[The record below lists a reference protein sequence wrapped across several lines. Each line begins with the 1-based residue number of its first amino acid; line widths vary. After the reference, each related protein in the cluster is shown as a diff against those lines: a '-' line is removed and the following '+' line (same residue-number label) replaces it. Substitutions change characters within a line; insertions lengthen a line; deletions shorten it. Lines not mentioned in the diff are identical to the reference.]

1 MRVNWNLRSYVGRSS
16 IFFVGLFIL
25 ALSLFPLSGTM
36 TAEAAE
42 GPKGPVEITVGTG
55 AGGTPDI
62 IMRRVAKILGEEK
75 LVEQPIVVQNR
86 TGGSWMVAVN
96 WVLGKKGGYD
106 TLMGIAQPVLTTPI
120 VQGLKNA
127 YDQLVPIAMFVQGD
141 LMLVAQPDSPFKS
154 LTDFVNAAKKT
165 PRSLKFSGSQTGS
178 TDHMVVG
185 LLEKA
190 TGAKFNYIPYDSGSA
205 ATASFLGKNVDG
217 LVLALDEAVPLIQSG
232 KVKPLAVLTEKRRTN
247 KELKD
252 FPTAKEQGI
261 DLVWG
266 QFWGLAGAPGMDPA
280 LAKWWNDRLQ
290 KMAATKAWKDSIDAN
305 FQRSDF
311 IDYTQAT
318 AYVDGQYKQYLQVLR
333 DLGLA
338 KQ

>member
-1 MRVNWNLRSYVGRSS
+1 MRVNRNFSSYARSS
-16 IFFVGLFIL
+16 FMLVVSLFLL
-25 ALSLFPLSGTM
+25 ALTLFALQGTM

-42 GPKGPVEITVGTG
+42 GPQGPVEITVGTG
-55 AGGTPDI
+55 AGGTPDV

-75 LVEQPIVVQNR
+75 LVEQPIVIQNR

-96 WVLGKKGGYD
+96 WVLSKKGGYD
-106 TLMGIAQPVLTTPI
+106 NLMGIAAPVFTTPI

-127 YDQLVPIAMFVQGD
+127 YDQLVPIAVFVQGD

-154 LTDFVNAAKKT
+154 LKDFVDAAKKN
-165 PRSLKFSGSQTGS
+165 PRGLKFSGSQTGS

-190 TGAKFNYIPYDSGSA
+190 AGVKFNYIPYDSGSA

-217 LVLALDEAVPLIQSG
+217 LVLALDEAMPLIQSG

-261 DLVWG
+261 DLVFG
-266 QFWGLAGAPGMDPA
+266 QFWGLSGAPGIDPA
-280 LAKWWNDRLQ
+280 LVKWWNDRLQ
-290 KMAATKAWKDSIDAN
+290 KMTAAKAWKDAIDAN

-311 IDYTQAT
+311 IDHTKAAGYMEN
-318 AYVDGQYKQYLQVLR
+318 GYKQYLQVLR

>member
-1 MRVNWNLRSYVGRSS
+1 MKVNWNFLPYVQRCS
-16 IFFVGLFIL
+16 ILVVGLFLL
-25 ALSLFPLSGTM
+25 ALTLFTLEGTM

-55 AGGTPDI
+55 AGGTPDV

-75 LVEQPIVVQNR
+75 LVEQPIVIQNR

-154 LTDFVNAAKKT
+154 LTDFVDAAKKT
-165 PRSLKFSGSQTGS
+165 PRGLKFSGSQTGS

-190 TGAKFNYIPYDSGSA
+190 AGVKFNYVPYDSGSA

-217 LVLALDEAVPLIQSG
+217 LVLALDEAMPLIQSG

-261 DLVWG
+261 NVVWG

-280 LAKWWNDRLQ
+280 LVKWWNDRLQ
-290 KMAATKAWKDSIDAN
+290 KMTATKAWKEAIDAS
-305 FQRSDF
+305 FQRSEF
-311 IDYTQAT
+311 IDHTKVVSYMEER
-318 AYVDGQYKQYLQVLR
+318 YKEYLQVLR

>member
-1 MRVNWNLRSYVGRSS
+1 MKANWNISAYVQRCS
-16 IFFVGLFIL
+16 ILVVGLFLL
-25 ALSLFPLSGTM
+25 AITLFTLQGTM

-55 AGGTPDI
+55 AGGTPDV

-75 LVEQPIVVQNR
+75 LVDQPIVIQNR

-127 YDQLVPIAMFVQGD
+127 YDQFVPIAMFVQGD

-165 PRSLKFSGSQTGS
+165 PRGVKFSGSQTGS

-190 TGAKFNYIPYDSGSA
+190 AGVKFNYIPYDSGSA

-217 LVLALDEAVPLIQSG
+217 LVLALDEAVPLIESG
-232 KVKPLAVLTEKRRTN
+232 KVKPLAILTEKRRTN

-266 QFWGLAGAPGMDPA
+266 QFWGVAGAPGMDPA
-280 LAKWWNDRLQ
+280 LVKWWNDRLQ
-290 KMAATKAWKDSIDAN
+290 KMTATKAWKDAIDAS

-311 IDYTQAT
+311 IDYTKAP
-318 AYVDGQYKQYLQVLR
+318 AYMTDQYQKYLQVLR
-333 DLGLA
+333 DLGLS

>member
-1 MRVNWNLRSYVGRSS
+1 MKRHCTVSGYARGYAVMVVAL
-16 IFFVGLFIL
+16 FVLAFTLF
-25 ALSLFPLSGTM
+25 ALPGMM

-62 IMRRVAKILGEEK
+62 IMRRVAKILNDEK
-75 LVEQPIVVQNR
+75 LVEQPIVIQNR

-120 VQGLKNA
+120 VQGMKNA

-154 LTDFVNAAKKT
+154 LTDFVDAARKT

-190 TGAKFNYIPYDSGSA
+190 AGVKFNYIPYDSGSA
-205 ATASFLGKNVDG
+205 ATAAFLGKNVDG
-217 LVLALDEAVPLIQSG
+217 LVLALDEAIPLIQGG

-280 LAKWWNDRLQ
+280 LVKWWNDRLQ
-290 KMAATKAWKDSIDAN
+290 KMAATKAWKDAIDAS

-311 IDYTQAT
+311 IDYTKAA
-318 AYVDGQYKQYLQVLR
+318 AYMEGQYKQYLQVLR

>member
-1 MRVNWNLRSYVGRSS
+1 MRKHCTVSWYALCNTVVV
-16 IFFVGLFIL
+16 VGLFTL
-25 ALSLFPLSGTM
+25 ALTLFALPGTM

-55 AGGTPDI
+55 AGGTPDV

-75 LVEQPIVVQNR
+75 LVEQPIVIQNR

-141 LMLVAQPDSPFKS
+141 LILVAQPDSPFKS

-165 PRSLKFSGSQTGS
+165 PRGLKFSGSQTGS

-190 TGAKFNYIPYDSGSA
+190 AGVKFNYIPYDSGSA
-205 ATASFLGKNVDG
+205 ATAAFLGKNVDG

-232 KVKPLAVLTEKRRTN
+232 KVKPLAVLTEKRRAN

-280 LAKWWNDRLQ
+280 LVKWWNDRLQ
-290 KMAATKAWKDSIDAN
+290 KMTATKPWKDAIDAS

-311 IDYTQAT
+311 IDYTKAP
-318 AYVDGQYKQYLQVLR
+318 AYMEGQYKQYLQVLR

>member
-1 MRVNWNLRSYVGRSS
+1 MRVNGDFSSYMRRSS
-16 IFFVGLFIL
+16 ISIVGLFLL
-25 ALSLFPLSGTM
+25 ALTLFALQGTM

-75 LVEQPIVVQNR
+75 LVEQPIVIQNR

-120 VQGLKNA
+120 VQGMKNA
-127 YDQLVPIAMFVQGD
+127 YDQFVPIAMFVQGD

-154 LTDFVNAAKKT
+154 LTDFVNAAKKN
-165 PRSLKFSGSQTGS
+165 PRGLKFSGSQTGS

-190 TGAKFNYIPYDSGSA
+190 AGVKFNYIPYDSGSA

-247 KELKD
+247 AELKD
-252 FPTAKEQGI
+252 FPTAKEQGV

-266 QFWGLAGAPGMDPA
+266 QFWGLAGAPGMDPG
-280 LAKWWNDRLQ
+280 LVKWWNDRLL
-290 KMAATKAWKDSIDAN
+290 KMTATKAWKEAIDAS

-311 IDYTQAT
+311 IDYTKAP
-318 AYVDGQYKQYLQVLR
+318 AYMADQYNKYLQVLR
-333 DLGLA
+333 DLGLS

>member
-1 MRVNWNLRSYVGRSS
+1 MRVNWA
-16 IFFVGLFIL
+16 FVSRRCRGIVRVLVLILL
-25 ALSLFPLSGTM
+25 ALTFTPWQGATQ
-36 TAEAAE
+36 AVAAE

-55 AGGTPDI
+55 AGGTPDV

-75 LVEQPIVVQNR
+75 LVDQPIVIQNR

-120 VQGLKNA
+120 VQGMKNV

-141 LMLVAQPDSPFKS
+141 LMILAQPDSPYKT

-232 KVKPLAVLTEKRRTN
+232 KVKPLAVLTEKRRVN

-252 FPTAKEQGI
+252 YPTAKEQGI

-266 QFWGLAGAPGMDPA
+266 QFWGIAGAPGMDPA
-280 LAKWWNDRLQ
+280 LVKWWNDRLF
-290 KMAATKAWKDSIDAN
+290 KMTQTKAWKDALDAS
-305 FQRSDF
+305 FQRGDF
-311 IDYTQAT
+311 IDHTKAA
-318 AYVDGQYKQYLQVLR
+318 AYVDGQYKLYLQVLR
-333 DLGLA
+333 DLGLS

>member
-1 MRVNWNLRSYVGRSS
+1 MKMSFLRRSTMFIIGLLLLAITFFNLQGAV
-16 IFFVGLFIL
+16 V
-25 ALSLFPLSGTM
+25 
-36 TAEAAE
+36 EAAE

-55 AGGTPDI
+55 AGGTPDV
-62 IMRRVAKILGEEK
+62 IMRRVAKIMAEEK

-86 TGGSWMVAVN
+86 TGGSWMIAVN
-96 WVLGKKGGYD
+96 WVLSKKGGYD
-106 TLMGIAQPVLTTPI
+106 NLMGIAQPVLTTPI

-127 YDQLVPIAMFVQGD
+127 YDQLVPIAMFIQGD
-141 LMLVAQPDSPFKS
+141 LVIVTQSDSPYKS
-154 LTDFVNAAKKT
+154 LKDFVAAAKKT
-165 PRSLKFSGSQTGS
+165 PRGIKFSGSQTGS

-190 TGAKFNYIPYDSGSA
+190 AGVRFNYIPYDSGSA
-205 ATASFLGKNVDG
+205 ATASFLGKNVDA
-217 LVLALDEAVPLIQSG
+217 LVLALDEAYPFMESG
-232 KVKPLAVLTEKRRTN
+232 KIRPLAVLTEKRRAN
-247 KELKD
+247 KEFKD
-252 FPTAKEQGI
+252 VPTAKEQGF

-280 LAKWWNDRLQ
+280 LVKWWNDRLL
-290 KMAATKAWKDSIDAN
+290 KMTATKAWKDAVDAG

-311 IDYTQAT
+311 IDYTQAP
-318 AYVDGQYKQYLQVLR
+318 AYMEAQYKKYVQVLR